1 LLPRENLQIRL
12 IPRTELEP
20 AFSIR
25 TGFSV
30 STGCDW
36 SAKFIVRPSGRV
48 FFGSH
53 ERQQLS
59 ATSGASLLGLWD
71 RYDPESPDF
80 RDAAIAFSRISIA
93 GLILL
98 QTDGALFLGLSG
110 SEQISARHPP
120 ILLGFPDCAR
130 QDPWAARSENHFR
143 RCESAPSS
151 TARKAIAFWCV
162 GSKSRQCAN
171 ASLAAAR

>member
-1 LLPRENLQIRL
+1 MLQRENLQIRL
-12 IPRTELEP
+12 IPRTDLEP

-25 TGFSV
+25 TGF

-36 SAKFIVRPSGRV
+36 SAKFIVRPTGRV

-53 ERQQLS
+53 ARQQLS
-59 ATSGASLLGLWD
+59 APSGASLLGLWD

-98 QTDGALFLGLSG
+98 QTDG
-110 SEQISARHPP
+110 H
-120 ILLGFPDCAR
+120 
-130 QDPWAARSENHFR
+130 
-143 RCESAPSS
+143 SS
-151 TARKAIAFWCV
+151 
-162 GSKSRQCAN
+162 
-171 ASLAAAR
+171 LD